1 MSAQPVRAVLA
12 GGDAA
17 FGDGIAA
24 TLGLPVERLAVEQ
37 IDGAGERLAGRVSPY
52 GLVWLQLVP
61 SLDADAQDPVA
72 EAALL
77 VRAAQTARALGRAE
91 RVPVTFVAVLP
102 MPGIFA
108 GPAAV
113 ACDLALSAMTS
124 LMRTQIG
131 AWSHEGC
138 RIVGVVHAG
147 IDGLEQAGQRPLEE
161 IRRRVP
167 MGTLG
172 SFDQLADA
180 LRYVGSARAT
190 YVTGT
195 LLRVDGGSDAYSWV
209 YPTRTI

>member
-1 MSAQPVRAVLA
+1 MSVRAVLA

-24 TLGLPVERLAVEQ
+24 ALGLPVQRLGVAQ
-37 IDGAGERLAGRVSPY
+37 LDGAGEQLAGRVSPH
-52 GLVWLQLVP
+52 GLAWLQLVP
-61 SLDADAQDPVA
+61 SLEADVEDPVA

-77 VRAAQTARALGRAE
+77 LRSAQTARALARTEG
-91 RVPVTFVAVLP
+91 VPVTFVAVLP
-102 MPGIFA
+102 MPGSFN
-108 GPAAV
+108 GAAAI

-131 AWSHEGC
+131 DWSSDGC

-147 IDGLEQAGQRPLEE
+147 IAGCEPAGQRPLEE
-161 IRRRVP
+161 LRRRVP

-172 SFDQLADA
+172 TFDQLADA
-180 LRYVGSARAT
+180 LRYVGSARAS

-195 LLRVDGGSDAYSWV
+195 LLRVDGGCDAYSWV